1 MRILNY
7 SFETKLNMSSPI
19 TDHDFVL
26 RCQPM
31 STHVQTVL
39 DAQTVIT
46 PECSLASQTD
56 GFGNLI
62 QVGRIE
68 RPHSGFSFVSSGLVI
83 VDDADTHPAPAH
95 PIYLRP
101 SRFCTPTPELT
112 AFAAGVLRVRR
123 NAPAMQKAAC
133 LATALHELMEYAPGS
148 TTTATT
154 AGEAFAQKS
163 GVCQDF
169 SHILIALLRG
179 EGIPARYVNGLMFGE
194 GATHAWVEMHDGLR
208 WRGVDPTNDRVV
220 DDSYIAIAH
229 GRDFADCPIE
239 SGVFR
244 GGARQ
249 DQNVRVVVQDQ
260 Q

>member
-7 SFETKLNMSSPI
+7 SFETRLSMSSAV

-39 DAQTVIT
+39 DSQTVIT
-46 PECSLASQTD
+46 PECPLAKQTD

-68 RPHSGFSFVSSGLVI
+68 RPHKEFSFVSSGLVI
-83 VDDADTHPAPAH
+83 VDSADTHPEPAH
-95 PIYLRP
+95 PIYLRS
-101 SRFCTPTPELT
+101 SRFCAPTDELA
-112 AFAAGVLRVRR
+112 AFADDVLRVRR
-123 NAPAMQKAAC
+123 NAPALQKAQV
-133 LATALHELMEYAPGS
+133 LAHALHEAMEYVPGS

-154 AGEAFAQKS
+154 AGEAFAQKR

-169 SHILIALLRG
+169 SHILIALLRA
-179 EGIPARYVNGLMFGE
+179 EGIPARYANGLMFGE
-194 GATHAWVEMHDGLR
+194 GATHAWVEVHDGLR
-208 WRGVDPTNDRVV
+208 WRGIDATNDREA
-220 DDSYIAIAH
+220 DDTYIAIAH
-229 GRDFADCPIE
+229 GRDFADCAIE

-249 DQNVRVVVQDQ
+249 SQNVRVVVNDQ